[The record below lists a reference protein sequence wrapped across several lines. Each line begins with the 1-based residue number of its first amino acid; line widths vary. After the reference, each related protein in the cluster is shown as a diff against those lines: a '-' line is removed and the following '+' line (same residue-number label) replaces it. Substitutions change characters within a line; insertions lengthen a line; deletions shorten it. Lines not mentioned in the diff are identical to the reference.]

1 MTGSIKLLPTAKLGS
16 RRALSAAI
24 LALAAWVVLAGL
36 LLAVGPAVHGEEAP
50 AAALFQAGTASP
62 TTGTITAT
70 AGISETPFLPPIEA
84 PTATNTPTNT
94 PTPTATSTQ
103 APPTPSPTATRTLTS
118 LPTALAEP
126 TDTGQIGGSSQI
138 RQHYV
143 RGDSNVVF
151 KWDMLVDSL
160 ALGISY
166 AWLIGGLVVGI
177 GLPILLIVL
186 WNRSKRRRPARE

>member
-24 LALAAWVVLAGL
+24 LALAAWVVLAGVQP
-36 LLAVGPAVHGEEAP
+36 AVGPAVHGEEAG
-50 AAALFQAGTASP
+50 ASTLFQG
-62 TTGTITAT
+62 GTITAT
-70 AGISETPFLPPIEA
+70 AGITETPFLPPIEV

-103 APPTPSPTATRTLTS
+103 LPPTPSPTATRTSTP
-118 LPTALAEP
+118 LPEP
-126 TDTGQIGGSSQI
+126 TDSAQTGTSSRA

-143 RGDSNVVF
+143 RGDSNVLF

-177 GLPILLIVL
+177 GMPILFVVL
-186 WNRSKRRRPARE
+186 WNRSKRRRRARE